1 MTKQIK
7 LKPCPFCG
15 SEKVILEDDMQE
27 VYWVLC
33 FECNAT
39 GPPKNTEAEAFEA
52 WNKRVEKE
60 QPNKGRTNEP

>member
-39 GPPKNTEAEAFEA
+39 GPKNE
-52 WNKRVEKE
+52 
-60 QPNKGRTNEP
+60 